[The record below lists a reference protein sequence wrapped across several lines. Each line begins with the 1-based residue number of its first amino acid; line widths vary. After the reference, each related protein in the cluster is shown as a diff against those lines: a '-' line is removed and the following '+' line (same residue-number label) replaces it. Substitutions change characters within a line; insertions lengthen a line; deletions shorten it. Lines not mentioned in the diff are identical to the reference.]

1 MRALSLSMIQLGTA
15 ALLLL
20 SSLPAHAGLFTDRPT
35 WMASVTGL
43 TTYDFGV
50 QAPGSQTNYNTST
63 GLVQAGL
70 GFTIVGTNF
79 QGTGYNFSTVQGN
92 AANNPFYDWGT
103 GAIGKSDVVFSTFK
117 PVIRITFTGG
127 AKTAFGIDLAT
138 AGVSPGVIFV
148 TPQGGTTTS
157 ITTQLNPAW
166 TFYGITSATA
176 FSYIDIIPQTHDASA
191 LIDSLAFGSEGAPP
205 SETPEV
211 STMLSV
217 AAGLALLASCG
228 RKYQVGLQAS

>member
-1 MRALSLSMIQLGTA
+1 MRALSLSM
-15 ALLLL
+15 LLL
-20 SSLPAHAGLFTDRPT
+20 SSIPANAGLFTDRPT

-50 QAPGSQTNYNTST
+50 QAPGSQINYNTST

-70 GFTIVGTNF
+70 GFSIVGFNT
-79 QGTGYNFSTVQGN
+79 QGNGYSFSTVQGN
-92 AANNPFYDWGT
+92 AGNNAFYDWGT
-103 GAIGKSDVVFSTFK
+103 GAIGRSDTVFNTFK
-117 PVIRITFTGG
+117 PKIRITFTGG
-127 AKTAFGIDLAT
+127 PKTAFGIDLAT

-148 TPQGGTTTS
+148 TPEGGSTTS
-157 ITTQLNPAW
+157 VTTQLNPTW

-176 FSYIDIIPQTHDASA
+176 FSYIDIIPQTHDAFA

-211 STMLSV
+211 STLLSV
-217 AAGLALLASCG
+217 ATGLALLASCG
-228 RKYQVGLQAS
+228 KKYQAGLPTT

>member
-1 MRALSLSMIQLGTA
+1 MRALSLSMI
-15 ALLLL
+15 LL
-20 SSLPAHAGLFTDRPT
+20 SSLPANAGLFTDRPT

-43 TTYDFGV
+43 TSYDFGV
-50 QAPGSQTNYNTST
+50 QTPGTQTNYNNST
-63 GLVQAGL
+63 GLVQAA
-70 GFTIVGTNF
+70 FTIVGFNT
-79 QGTGYNFSTVQGN
+79 QGNGYNFSTVQGN
-92 AANNPFYDWGT
+92 AGNNPFYDWGT
-103 GAIGKSDVVFSTFK
+103 GAIGRSDTVFNTFK

-127 AKTAFGIDLAT
+127 PKTAFGIDLAT

-148 TPQGGTTTS
+148 TPQGGSTTS
-157 ITTQLNPAW
+157 VTTQLNPTW

-176 FSYIDIIPQTHDASA
+176 FSYVDIIPQTHDAFA

-228 RKYQVGLQAS
+228 KKYQVGLQAS